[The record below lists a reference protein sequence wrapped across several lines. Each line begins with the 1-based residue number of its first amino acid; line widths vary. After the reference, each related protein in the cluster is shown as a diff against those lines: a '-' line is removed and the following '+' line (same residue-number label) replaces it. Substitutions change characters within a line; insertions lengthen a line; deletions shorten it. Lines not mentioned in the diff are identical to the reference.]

1 MGADRDAAEE
11 ATGIMRGTQQE
22 IPSQTCFLSRRN
34 ILMGCDSVKKRA
46 VYRILSIMFGLL
58 ALLMIAGSVTVTGS
72 GFLDLS
78 NVVKGILVGMAILCF
93 ILTLVLYFK
102 AK

>member
-1 MGADRDAAEE
+1 
-11 ATGIMRGTQQE
+11 
-22 IPSQTCFLSRRN
+22 
-34 ILMGCDSVKKRA
+34 
-46 VYRILSIMFGLL
+46 MFGLL

-93 ILTLVLYFK
+93 ILALVLYFK